1 MLGGAFDL
9 SIDHGLPQS
18 HRIDRRSQVRNLSSQ
33 GRNALSLRL
42 ILYSQ
47 CRNALSL
54 SCDLIDESLS
64 TIETVLM
71 SSSKNQHAV
80 LIIEG
85 HLELVAEDDAPKR
98 LRIPRGNQG

>member
-1 MLGGAFDL
+1 MLRGAFDL

-18 HRIDRRSQVRNLSSQ
+18 HRIDRRSQVRNLSS
-33 GRNALSLRL
+33 LSL

-64 TIETVLM
+64 TIETVHVC
-71 SSSKNQHAV
+71 SSKNQHAV